1 MICIMENEEIEKSDE
16 GATQT
21 GNDPF
26 PPNSLKN
33 VIAQTY
39 SQKNSLTRLS
49 HLRAINLLSSGRNPS
64 NAFSGYPGKLTFC

>member
-1 MICIMENEEIEKSDE
+1 MENEEIEKSDE

-39 SQKNSLTRLS
+39 SQKHSLTRLS
-49 HLRAINLLSSGRNPS
+49 HLRAVSLPSSGRNPS
-64 NAFSGYPGKLTFC
+64 RAFSVYPGKWRFH